1 MVYEYQSFTK
11 IMHSR
16 AQTNIG
22 APFWS
27 TNEYRVD
34 GEVRAYL
41 GALFFVVYV
50 VYSGRKIVSIKC
62 WFSGAARR
70 KDRTPSDTLK
80 ERVPKRIKG
89 RGEIYQVRGYPTCRV

>member
-11 IMHSR
+11 IKHSR

-50 VYSGRKIVSIKC
+50 VYLGRKIVSIKMALSVVLVL
-62 WFSGAARR
+62 WSG
-70 KDRTPSDTLK
+70 
-80 ERVPKRIKG
+80 
-89 RGEIYQVRGYPTCRV
+89 